1 VETVSVTEPLV
12 LPGELTL
19 VMESAADSI
28 AGPRP
33 DNQDAGLAAARV
45 IAVADGVGG
54 SFGGATAA
62 GLVIDRLGAAADLA
76 RPDAPDLVGSVEAA
90 TADLAAA
97 LTRDPALAGMATTLT
112 AAALTSGG
120 RLVLAHVGD
129 SRGYLLRRG
138 ELIRLTTDH
147 SLVQALIDSGAITLE
162 QARVHPMRSVVLA
175 ALRGRPEDLAGVTVR
190 ALPVQPG
197 DRLLLCTDGL
207 SGAVPEVALREVL
220 AAEASPADTVRRL
233 LQTALAR
240 STGDNATAVVADVGV
255 LVDGPA
261 LPTSVVGAARTLRRR
276 G

>member
-1 VETVSVTEPLV
+1 VSVTEPLV
-12 LPGELTL
+12 LPGQLTL
-19 VMESAADSI
+19 VLESAADSI

-45 IAVADGVGG
+45 VAVADGVGG

-62 GLVIDRLGAAADLA
+62 GLVIDRLRAAADLA
-76 RPDAPDLVGSVEAA
+76 RPDAPDLVGSVQAA
-90 TADLAAA
+90 TDDLAAA

-129 SRGYLLRRG
+129 SRAYLLRRG

-147 SLVQALIDSGAITLE
+147 SLVQALVDSGTITPE

-207 SGAVPEVALREVL
+207 SGAVPELALREVL
-220 AAEASPADTVRRL
+220 SAEASPADTVRRL
-233 LQTALAR
+233 LRTALAR

-255 LVDGPA
+255 LVGGPA
-261 LPTSVVGAARTLRRR
+261 LPTSVVGAARALRRR